1 MAEELFA
8 TEDIS
13 DGVFLL
19 DSYGLI
25 FREYYAM
32 IKKPLTNTKGENIS
46 ALFGFFRNIRN
57 VIKVYNPKYFVAAM
71 DSKTKTFRHE
81 MYAEYKA
88 NRTKTPDDLH
98 AQVPWI
104 CDVLQSLGIKVLQ
117 KDGYEADDIIA
128 TVAKMCKDANKECRI
143 LSGDK
148 DLMQLVGGSVKMLT
162 PVKFGSGGWQECDE
176 AKVKEI
182 WGVNPSQMLDMLT
195 LVGDTADNI
204 PGVKGI
210 GEKTAL
216 KLLTEYGSIDN
227 IYAHSSEIEGAVGKK
242 IREDKAGAELSK
254 KLITLCDTVPIE
266 VSSLEDLAVSYDFE
280 AASQKLKFYEVPA
293 IAKLYAKGV
302 TAEIDSSSK
311 NVSNSLANDLF
322 ASDSSSEIVENKGE
336 YSAILTKDDLHSY
349 LDKFLATSEKEIA
362 FDTETTSL
370 NTLEA
375 HLIGFSLSYEEGKGV
390 YVPIQQESSIFT
402 SDYISKEDAF
412 KELSRLFS
420 NKDVTVIMHNA
431 KYDYEVLLSNGFQ
444 LQPQPQAV
452 SQEPQA
458 VSQKGVQELLFD
470 EANDTSLNESDKTGC
485 ADKTGSACACCCTI
499 ADSMIAAWLLEPDGV
514 GKSPFALESLAE
526 RLLHLKGIEFDDIVE
541 KGASFADVPLEKAT
555 DYCAEDS
562 DFTLKIYHILKQ
574 KLKENGLYDWFKE
587 VELPLVPL
595 LSEMELSGIHL
606 DSSSLHSYRG
616 ELENKIYTIQKE
628 IFELVGHEFNIAS
641 TKQLQQVLFE
651 ERGLKTGKKTKTG
664 YSTDTAVMEELAL
677 VDPVPQ
683 KILEYR
689 MASKLLSTY
698 VDALPSLADKNGR
711 VHTTFLQTG
720 TATGRLSSRD
730 PNLQNIPVRNEEGRR
745 IRSAFTAAEGTVLI
759 SADYAQIELVVLAHL
774 SGDEE
779 LQKAFIE
786 GTDVHKATAALIYG
800 VDSEKV
806 SAEMRRTAKTINFGI
821 IYGMSAFRLA
831 KDLGITRTVAKTFID
846 SYFTQ
851 YPKIQ
856 EFIDKTVKE
865 AEKNGYV
872 ETLFHRKRY
881 IKNITSGNKIEKNA
895 AERVAVNTPI
905 QGSAADIV
913 KKAMLSVDKA
923 LKAEE
928 NGAHILLQVHDE
940 LIVECPF
947 DEKIVE
953 KTKEIIKREMENAV
967 KLSVPLRVSIESGK
981 SWGEFH

>member
-1 MAEELFA
+1 M
-8 TEDIS
+8 S
-13 DGVFLL
+13 DGLFDDTENLEESKAFAESEASKKTVFLL

-57 VIKVYNPKYFVAAM
+57 VIKKYNPQYFVAAM
-71 DSKTKTFRHE
+71 DSTTKTFRHE
-81 MYAEYKA
+81 MYGEYKA

-104 CDVLQSLGIKVLQ
+104 TDVLQSLGIKVLQ

-128 TVAKMCKDANKECRI
+128 TVARMCKESNIECRI

-148 DLMQLVGGSVKMLT
+148 DLMQLVDDKVKMLT
-162 PVKFGSGGWQECDE
+162 PVKFGGGGWSECDGS
-176 AKVKEI
+176 KVEEI
-182 WGVNPSQMLDMLT
+182 WGIKPCQMLDMLT
-195 LVGDTADNI
+195 LVGDAADNV

-216 KLLTEYGSIDN
+216 KLLKQYGSIEN
-227 IYAHSSEIEGAVGKK
+227 IYAHENEIEGAVGKK
-242 IREDKAGAELSK
+242 IREDRAGAELSK
-254 KLITLCDTVPIE
+254 KLITLCDSVPLE
-266 VSSLEDLAVSYDFE
+266 VSSIEELCVEYDFDG
-280 AASQKLKFYEVPA
+280 ASKKLRFYEVPA
-293 IAKLYAKGV
+293 IAKMYSSAALLAG
-302 TAEIDSSSK
+302 EISAAT
-311 NVSNSLANDLF
+311 NSQSRFIDE
-322 ASDSSSEIVENKGE
+322 SENENFEIKQNKGE
-336 YSAILTKDDLHSY
+336 YFSIISKQDLAKYIDKILASN
-349 LDKFLATSEKEIA
+349 EKAVA

-370 NTLEA
+370 NTQEA
-375 HLIGFSLSYEEGKGV
+375 ILIGFSLAYEEGKGV
-390 YVPIQQESSIFT
+390 YVPIKAENALLSN
-402 SDYISKEDAF
+402 DYITKIDAF
-412 KELSRLFS
+412 DELNRLFS
-420 NKDVTVIMHNA
+420 NPDVTVIMHNA
-431 KYDYEVLLSNGFQ
+431 KYDYEVLRTNGFA
-444 LQPQPQAV
+444 LDK
-452 SQEPQA
+452 SKEPKARNASEQF
-458 VSQKGVQELLFD
+458 LFD
-470 EANDTSLNESDKTGC
+470 VETIETSEENK
-485 ADKTGSACACCCTI
+485 ADKVASSCFACEVFDT
-499 ADSMIAAWLLEPDGV
+499 MIASWLLEPDGV
-514 GKSPFALESLAE
+514 GKSPFSLESIAE

-541 KGASFADVPLEKAT
+541 KGSSFADVPLENAT
-555 DYCAEDS
+555 QYCAEDS
-562 DFTLKIYHILKQ
+562 DFTLKIYHILKKQ
-574 KLKENGLYDWFKE
+574 LKENGLYDWFKE
-587 VELPLVPL
+587 VEMPLMPL
-595 LSEMELSGIHL
+595 LAEMELLGIHL
-606 DSSSLHSYRG
+606 DSSRLHDYRG
-616 ELENKIYTIQKE
+616 ELEDKIYTIQKE

-641 TKQLQQVLFE
+641 TKQLQTVLFE

-677 VDPVPQ
+677 VDPVPK

-689 MASKLLSTY
+689 MATKLLSTY

-745 IRSAFTAAEGTVLI
+745 IRSAFTAVDGKTLI
-759 SADYAQIELVVLAHL
+759 SADYAQIELVVLSHI

-779 LQKAFIE
+779 LQRSFRE

-800 VDSEKV
+800 VESDKV
-806 SAEMRRTAKTINFGI
+806 TAEMRRTAKTINFGI

-831 KDLGITRTVAKTFID
+831 KDLGITRTLAKTFID
-846 SYFTQ
+846 SYFAQ

-856 EFIDKTVKE
+856 SFIETTVKD
-865 AEKNGYV
+865 AERNGYV

-881 IKNITSGNKIEKNA
+881 IKNINSGNKIEKNA

-913 KKAMLSVDKA
+913 KKAMISVDRA
-923 LKAEE
+923 LREE
-928 NGAHILLQVHDE
+928 GSGAHILLQVHDE
-940 LIVECPF
+940 LIVECPA

-953 KTKEIIKREMENAV
+953 KTKAIIKREMENAV

-981 SWGEFH
+981 NWGEFH